1 MIQRLKQTLIV
12 GICLMLF
19 ACSVPPQDDLFQG
32 NISDSKPTV
41 ERVVAL
47 SSLTADL
54 TEHLSRDKLVGI
66 PGSSLFKDDGRFA
79 ELPQVSSDRTP
90 PNLEK
95 IVALKPD
102 LVLGARGFHDQ
113 VAQRLEE
120 LGINTLL
127 VEVNSWSSLTQITE
141 DLALRLG
148 ANPQGLLQEYQAC
161 LNQAPSQSKSLL
173 VLVSRQPILSPNK
186 DSWAGDFLQQFKA
199 ENLAADEQGDSPIGG
214 YVTLSAETIL
224 QENPEIILIVDPGQQ
239 GILEQFQKD
248 AFWSNLQASTN
259 DRIYTIDY
267 YGLVNPGSVGKIREA
282 CDRLSEI
289 LTQ

>member
-1 MIQRLKQTLIV
+1 MIQRLKKTLIV
-12 GICLMLF
+12 GISFILF
-19 ACSVPPQDDLFQG
+19 ACSVSPQDDLSQG
-32 NISDSKPTV
+32 NIPDSQLTV
-41 ERVVAL
+41 QRVVAL

-66 PGSSLFKDDGRFA
+66 PGSSLLKDDGRFA
-79 ELPQVSSDRTP
+79 ELAQVSTDRTP

-120 LGINTLL
+120 LGITTLL

-148 ANPQGLLQEYQAC
+148 ADPQVLLQEYQSC
-161 LNQAPSQSKSLL
+161 LNQAPSQGKSLL

-186 DSWAGDFLQQFKA
+186 DSWAGDFVKQFKA
-199 ENLAADEQGDSPIGG
+199 ENLAANEQGDSPFGG

-248 AFWSNLQASTN
+248 AFWSNLQATTN
-259 DRIYTIDY
+259 DRIYTVDY
-267 YGLVNPGSVGKIREA
+267 YGLINPGSVAKIREA